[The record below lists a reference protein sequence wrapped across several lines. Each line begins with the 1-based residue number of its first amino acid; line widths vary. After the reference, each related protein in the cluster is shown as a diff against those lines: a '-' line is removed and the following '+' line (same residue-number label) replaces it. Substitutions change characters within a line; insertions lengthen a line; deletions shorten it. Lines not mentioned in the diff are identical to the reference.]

1 MLWPGHRTAGRKYW
15 IDVVAGKESFVPAMS
30 LHCSRNSHK
39 LLCEFWEHSTAAKT
53 KHSKTFDTQLRIG
66 VPSALTE
73 ATASAASERLE
84 SANDYVRRAL
94 LTQLKQDGF
103 ALPLRDG
110 RAAA

>member
-1 MLWPGHRTAGRKYW
+1 MAKNRHR
-15 IDVVAGKESFVPAMS
+15 
-30 LHCSRNSHK
+30 
-39 LLCEFWEHSTAAKT
+39 
-53 KHSKTFDTQLRIG
+53 KTFDRMLRVG
-66 VPSALTE
+66 VPSALAE